1 MAAPVLSI
9 DPRQRLSDL
18 VRERGHSLA
27 ALSRMLGRNAAYLQQ
42 FITRGSPRKLEE
54 DDRRRLAQF
63 FGIAER
69 ELGGQD
75 LPPAQPAPTSKGEW
89 VSVPRLA
96 LEAAAGAGA
105 LGTFE
110 VPFDTL
116 QFSRRWLRDH
126 DLEQASLSMIRV
138 SGDSM
143 EPVLREGDEILV
155 DRTPGPWREGIHV
168 IRIGDA
174 LLVKLLQALP
184 PDRVRLVSHN
194 PQYAPVEVA
203 RDEVDVVGRVV
214 WKGGRL

>member
-1 MAAPVLSI
+1 
-9 DPRQRLSDL
+9 
-18 VRERGHSLA
+18 
-27 ALSRMLGRNAAYLQQ
+27 MLGRNAAYLQQ

-63 FGIAER
+63 FGIPES
-69 ELGGQD
+69 ELGGRD
-75 LPPAQPAPTSKGEW
+75 PHRARPAPSSRAEW

-105 LGTFE
+105 LGTLE
-110 VPFDTL
+110 LPFDTL

-194 PQYAPVEVA
+194 PQYEPVEVA

>member
-1 MAAPVLSI
+1 MVAPAPPVE
-9 DPRQRLSDL
+9 PRDRLSL
-18 VRERGHSLA
+18 LARERGHSLA
-27 ALSRMLGRNAAYLQQ
+27 ALSRMLGRNPAYLQQ

-54 DDRRRLAQF
+54 QDRRRLAQF

-69 ELGGQD
+69 ELGS
-75 LPPAQPAPTSKGEW
+75 PEPAGADPAIGSPGEW

-105 LGTFE
+105 LGALE
-110 VPFDTL
+110 VPFDSL

-126 DLEQASLSMIRV
+126 DLERASLSMIRV
-138 SGDSM
+138 TGDSM

-155 DRTPGPWREGIHV
+155 DRAPGPWREGIHV

-194 PQYAPVEVA
+194 PAYEPVEVA

>member
-1 MAAPVLSI
+1 MAPVSSTH
-9 DPRQRLSDL
+9 PRERLAEL
-18 VRERGHSLA
+18 VREGGHSLA

-63 FGIAER
+63 FGIAES
-69 ELGGQD
+69 ELGGQE
-75 LPPAQPAPTSKGEW
+75 PSRAGGAASPKGEW

-96 LEAAAGAGA
+96 LEAAAGSGA
-105 LGTFE
+105 LGVHE
-110 VPFDTL
+110 VPFDSL
-116 QFSRRWLRDH
+116 QFSRRWLREH
-126 DLEQASLSMIRV
+126 DLERADLSMIRV
-138 SGDSM
+138 AGDSM

-155 DRTPGPWREGIHV
+155 DRRPGPWREGIHV

-184 PDRVRLVSHN
+184 PDQVRLVSHN
-194 PQYAPVEVA
+194 PAYEPVEVA
-203 RDEVDVVGRVV
+203 RDEIDVVGRVV